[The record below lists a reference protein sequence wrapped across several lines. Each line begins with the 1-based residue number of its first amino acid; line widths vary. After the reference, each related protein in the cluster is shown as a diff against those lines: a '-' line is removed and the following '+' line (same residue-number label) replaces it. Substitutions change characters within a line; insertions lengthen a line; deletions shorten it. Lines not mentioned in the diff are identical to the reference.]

1 MLLLSW
7 IARVVA
13 GEPLPPFAFTPILH
27 FWYGCQQ
34 TCQPQHHT
42 WTPVWKL
49 YRLPA
54 SAPYF
59 HYQQNLSIWK
69 ITALGILVFALL
81 CMRDTEA
88 FYRFVFFFH
97 FCIVVALLLAA
108 VKVLKSNFNFSLPPF
123 LFLVHLSLCLSFSY
137 SLSGIPLF
145 TYAREEGQWQKGV
158 NNACH
163 SAFYQPGLMEKLKVN
178 ATTSLVAQL
187 QLIDGSVSSCQPMNW
202 IWMQSCTVK
211 LSWT

>member
-1 MLLLSW
+1 MDPSLKTLQTTCKRSLFSLS
-7 IARVVA
+7 AKSVYL
-13 GEPLPPFAFTPILH
+13 ENN
-27 FWYGCQQ
+27 C
-34 TCQPQHHT
+34 T
-42 WTPVWKL
+42 WHISVCSFVQERHW
-49 YRLPA
+49 
-54 SAPYF
+54 SF
-59 HYQQNLSIWK
+59 LS
-69 ITALGILVFALL
+69 F
-81 CMRDTEA
+81 R
-88 FYRFVFFFH
+88 FFFH